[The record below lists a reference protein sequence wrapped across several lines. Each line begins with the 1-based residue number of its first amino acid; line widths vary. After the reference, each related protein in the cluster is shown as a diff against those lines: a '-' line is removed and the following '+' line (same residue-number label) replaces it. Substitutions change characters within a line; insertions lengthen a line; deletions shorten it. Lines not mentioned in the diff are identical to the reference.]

1 MKLPHYF
8 FTRTIISYLTDQGK
22 ITFRA
27 SSASKPNNNKACKMK
42 ETFVFDYI
50 WTQSKITMF
59 LTLVKIEWNEHP
71 QKLTQIKFSKLN
83 KHEVKTKY
91 HPSMEVMCQITT
103 SDRKHVIQSSKLTMT
118 YRWTIYRILLIQ
130 RNKFWVFNQLIRNSC
145 TMEKNYLN
153 KSK

>member
-1 MKLPHYF
+1 MKLAHYF
-8 FTRTIISYLTDQGK
+8 FTRTIISYCMYQDN
-22 ITFRA
+22 ITFKA

-130 RNKFWVFNQLIRNSC
+130 RNKFWVFNQLIRKSC

>member
-71 QKLTQIKFSKLN
+71 QKLTQIKFSKLITMKWRLISAIYGSDVSNYN
-83 KHEVKTKY
+83 K
-91 HPSMEVMCQITT
+91 
-103 SDRKHVIQSSKLTMT
+103 
-118 YRWTIYRILLIQ
+118 W
-130 RNKFWVFNQLIRNSC
+130 
-145 TMEKNYLN
+145 
-153 KSK
+153 